1 MNASRFAIPALALLL
16 CAHGAPAQTISEETL
31 QRMQQQIRKDRFDH
45 VLPRAMRDNNVDM
58 WIHVVRDR
66 NPDPIARDLGG
77 ESGVFV
83 FTDRGGD
90 RIERAILGMTDEAL
104 WEDEAYDLFAG
115 EEAFEG
121 DAGWQPV
128 DRRLRGRA
136 GSRAHR
142 RQLRAAESPGR
153 RHLPHGLHELLKDA
167 LGEKYAARIVSAE
180 GVISDFVAG
189 IVVGEIA
196 LAGYF
201 GMLTMQTLDEEF
213 AKIEVGVTRLEDL
226 DGNVFVRDADGNEN
240 NGNEYVLQ
248 PGDLITILNGAGE
261 GYFVADLGGNGYL
274 LQEGETELPPRVRRI
289 WHHAMQ
295 VREILRANIRIGPT
309 AGETLALLIEKL
321 EEAGFLY
328 VDEDRYDP
336 TLDPTKTQ
344 VHLDLHAQG
353 RRDMDAP
360 RISPLGG
367 DWQRNMKLPLFHS
380 FTLEYMVHM
389 PVPEWGPREAHV
401 HRLPRR
407 RDRHPARH
415 RVSLSPGSG
424 DPAHPLAAYLSS
436 PHQRRS
442 RSAIA
447 ASEPWSDGS

>member
-1 MNASRFAIPALALLL
+1 MNALRSAISILVLVL
-16 CAHGAPAQTISEETL
+16 CTSPLPGQTIKEETL
-31 QRMQQQIRKDRFDH
+31 QRMQDQIRKDRFDH
-45 VLPRAMRDNNVDM
+45 VLPRAMRDNGVDM

-83 FTDRGGD
+83 FTDRDGD

-104 WEDEAYDLFAG
+104 WEDDAYDLFAG

-128 DRRLRGRA
+128 IGAFVTERDPQRIAVNFAQQNPLADGI
-136 GSRAHR
+136 SHTD
-142 RQLRAAESPGR
+142 LTT
-153 RHLPHGLHELLKDA
+153 LKDA

-240 NGNEYVLQ
+240 NGNEYILQ
-248 PGDLITILNGAGE
+248 PGDIVTILNGAGE

-274 LQEGETELPPRVRRI
+274 LRDGETELPPRVQRI
-289 WHHAMQ
+289 WDHAMQ
-295 VREILRANIRIGPT
+295 VRKILRANIRIGPT

-336 TLDPTKTQ
+336 TLDSTKTQ
-344 VHLDLHAQG
+344 VHLDLHA
-353 RRDMDAP
+353 
-360 RISPLGG
+360 
-367 DWQRNMKLPLFHS
+367 
-380 FTLEYMVHM
+380 
-389 PVPEWGPREAHV
+389 
-401 HRLPRR
+401 
-407 RDRHPARH
+407 
-415 RVSLSPGSG
+415 PGT
-424 DPAHPLAAYLSS
+424 P
-436 PHQRRS
+436 
-442 RSAIA
+442 
-447 ASEPWSDGS
+447 